1 MNGKYLILCNCH
13 PSIFGAN
20 FALWWGYREQEGG
33 YTSNF
38 PDAHLYDYDD
48 VKNNHI
54 GDNDDP
60 AIKLSDLGYTEE
72 QFRALPKD
80 EILRVLIEKGTLNK
94 LLGLKLRP
102 C

>member
-1 MNGKYLILCNCH
+1 MADKYLILCNRH
-13 PSIFGAN
+13 PSIFGDS
-20 FALWWGYREQEGG
+20 FALWWGYRDEKSG

-38 PDAHLYDYDD
+38 SDAHLYDYDD

-54 GDNDDP
+54 GDSDDP

-72 QFRALPKD
+72 RFKALPKD

-94 LLGLKLRP
+94 LLGLRLRP
-102 C
+102 